1 MEKHVKLD
9 SLILG
14 KSYEFSRLMM
24 NTAQSRSIRVKNSSA
39 FHGQIIDR
47 FEKLSRAVFL
57 LEKKKKEETCAV
69 RNNETFR
76 TPPKTRFDT
85 LFFVWH
91 DEHID
96 TEILECNSNQ
106 ALGKDCT
113 NTICFVLSNALYFF
127 FTDNFKVMYFLENIF
142 FRKSV

>member
-1 MEKHVKLD
+1 
-9 SLILG
+9 
-14 KSYEFSRLMM
+14 M
-24 NTAQSRSIRVKNSSA
+24 NTARSRSIRVKNSSA

-76 TPPKTRFDT
+76 TLLKTRFDT

-106 ALGKDCT
+106 ALG
-113 NTICFVLSNALYFF
+113 LYEYNLFR
-127 FTDNFKVMYFLENIF
+127 FK
-142 FRKSV
+142 